1 MKGGYEEI
9 APKEASSSS
18 SIGRTFLTYALNVAL
33 VLFLFGLVWFILSR
47 VKVENQ
53 NGNGQKT
60 NLHGSELE
68 NPIEL
73 DYNTLNAHR
82 RQFISNMTLEAWNA
96 YVKYAWGKNE
106 MHILHQNTK
115 GINDTDV
122 LDYLNKM
129 IGQSGLTIV
138 DSLSTLWMMG
148 HHDQY
153 QRGREWVKTHLN
165 FSNISRSVNVFE
177 SVTQYIG
184 SMMSC
189 YALTGDVMFLEKARQ
204 VADSLEPAYSSSSGF
219 PFSYIN
225 PKWKSVDH
233 WGNQDSSTVGSS
245 VMLEELAGQQL
256 EYEYLAYVTKLY
268 GERVQQLRDV
278 LKNIGPKRNGL
289 YAHYYEVFPNGELDS
304 GATTLSDG
312 AFYFNLVKSYIQTNG
327 TNTDSLRQFQ
337 RAMMALEKAKVF
349 TKSRSGLT
357 YVRDVRYSLNS
368 NFDHYEYGD
377 SMTSDTCYVG
387 AMLALGSETLLME
400 LNRNENETVEDIDRQ
415 EQMDQI
421 VRYGNLAKELTETC
435 HQASVRSRAG
445 LIPFEFYFNERDDAN
460 NSRNVFHRNHIFRYD
475 VKMMIICC
483 T

>member
-1 MKGGYEEI
+1 MATKMKGGYEEI
-9 APKEASSSS
+9 APKEASSSSS

-204 VADSLEPAYSSSSGF
+204 VADSLEPAYSSSSG
-219 PFSYIN
+219 
-225 PKWKSVDH
+225 
-233 WGNQDSSTVGSS
+233 
-245 VMLEELAGQQL
+245 
-256 EYEYLAYVTKLY
+256 
-268 GERVQQLRDV
+268 
-278 LKNIGPKRNGL
+278 
-289 YAHYYEVFPNGELDS
+289 
-304 GATTLSDG
+304 
-312 AFYFNLVKSYIQTNG
+312 
-327 TNTDSLRQFQ
+327 
-337 RAMMALEKAKVF
+337 
-349 TKSRSGLT
+349 
-357 YVRDVRYSLNS
+357 
-368 NFDHYEYGD
+368 
-377 SMTSDTCYVG
+377 
-387 AMLALGSETLLME
+387 
-400 LNRNENETVEDIDRQ
+400 
-415 EQMDQI
+415 
-421 VRYGNLAKELTETC
+421 
-435 HQASVRSRAG
+435 
-445 LIPFEFYFNERDDAN
+445 
-460 NSRNVFHRNHIFRYD
+460 
-475 VKMMIICC
+475 ICC
-483 T
+483 FVLYLFR